1 MTKSDFFKVYFLRVG
16 LSGVWVK
23 ILLVE
28 VIAGALVVCAQYF
41 SSHCYHLNLDFDR
54 LFFWWRLSFDMMF
67 VFWSVA
73 LALSKANGVKIL
85 SSLIYGREVRK
96 QLGGVKAFCIDL
108 KTELVVVVTSPTE
121 VVETKKIQSNLS
133 SLGEKVALSWG
144 GSASAWQ
151 IVPGPFFSHAWCM
164 TCRK

>member
-1 MTKSDFFKVYFLRVG
+1 MTKNDLFKFYFLRVG
-16 LSGVWVK
+16 LSRFWLK

-41 SSHCYHLNLDFDR
+41 SSHFHHLNFDFGS
-54 LFFWWRLSFDMMF
+54 LFFWWRLLFDMMF

-73 LALSKANGVKIL
+73 LALSKANGVRIL
-85 SSLIYGREVRK
+85 SSLVYGREVRK
-96 QLGGVKAFCIDL
+96 QLGGVKAFCIDS
-108 KTELVVVVTSPTE
+108 KSELIVVVTSPTGIM
-121 VVETKKIQSNLS
+121 ETKKIQSQLS

-151 IVPGPFFSHAWCM
+151 TVPGPFFSHAWCM
-164 TCRK
+164 ACRK